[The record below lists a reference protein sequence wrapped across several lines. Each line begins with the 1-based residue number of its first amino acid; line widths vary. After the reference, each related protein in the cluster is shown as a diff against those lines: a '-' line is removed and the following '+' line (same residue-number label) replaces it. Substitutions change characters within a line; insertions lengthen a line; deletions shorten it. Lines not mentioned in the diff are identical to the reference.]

1 MNTNKKSLLL
11 YAVIFSVIIILI
23 NLIAFNRPLRIDLT
37 DNQVFTLSNSTK
49 SVISNIED
57 VLLVTVYFSENL
69 PGTLSNTSRFVQDI
83 LEEYRAHSNGMIRF
97 EFKNPDD
104 DESAQKNAQML
115 GIQPV
120 QVNVWENDRR
130 ETRLI
135 YLAISINYEG
145 KSELLP
151 LVQNTT
157 GFEYDLTKKIKKLI
171 NSEIK
176 SIGIAQFDV
185 SNHQNEGVKQL
196 ISESYN
202 IIDVDM
208 TSPVPAN
215 IDMLLINGV
224 SDSISISQ
232 MDHLANF
239 INNGNNILWTQ
250 GRVDVILNQQI
261 GFFEGTSISSN
272 VFDFIN
278 FYGINI
284 EDNLLLDKNNGQIN
298 IPQRVSI
305 FQTWASMDYP
315 FFPTISKFNKE
326 HNIVGGLEKMQF
338 HFCSEITIDSS
349 ASNVT
354 PLLYTSRN
362 TGTMSGFYNLS
373 PSTETSPNP
382 ILNNLNEGQK
392 IIGVLIDT
400 ESGGNII
407 LLPESGIFADPIDQQ
422 LQKVFAER
430 AQDNYTFF
438 ENSID
443 YLMGDQGLVE
453 LRSREVLDRPLIS
466 DLDDDTKSWWKWFNI
481 ILPPLLIV
489 LLGLIVS
496 RKRKNLSNEL
506 QRYYG

>member
-1 MNTNKKSLLL
+1 MNTKKQSLAL
-11 YAVIFSVIIILI
+11 YAAIFSVIIILI

-49 SVISNIED
+49 SVISSIED
-57 VLLVTVYFSENL
+57 AVVITVYFSENL

-104 DESAQKNAQML
+104 DEEAQKYAQMQ

-135 YLAISINYEG
+135 YLAISISYEG
-145 KSELLP
+145 NSELLP

-171 NSEIK
+171 NTEMK
-176 SIGIAQFDV
+176 SIGIAQFDM
-185 SNHQNEGVKQL
+185 SGYQNEGIKQL

-202 IIDVDM
+202 IVDIDM
-208 TSPVPAN
+208 TSQVPEN
-215 IDMLLINGV
+215 IDLLLINGI
-224 SDSISISQ
+224 SDSINVTQIE
-232 MDHLANF
+232 HLANF
-239 INNGNNILWTQ
+239 INSGNNILWTQ
-250 GRVDVILNQQI
+250 GRVDVALNQQI
-261 GFFEGTSISSN
+261 GFFEGQSISSN
-272 VFDFIN
+272 IFDFIN
-278 FYGINI
+278 IYGVNI
-284 EDNLLLDKNNGQIN
+284 EDNLLLDKVNGQIN

-315 FFPTISKFNKE
+315 FFPTISRFNNE
-326 HNIVGGLEKMQF
+326 HNIVSGLEKMQF
-338 HFCSEITIDSS
+338 HYCSEITIDSS

-362 TGTMSGFYNLS
+362 TGTMSGFYNLT
-373 PSTETSPNP
+373 PNTDNSPNP

-400 ESGGNII
+400 GSGGDII
-407 LLPESGIFADPIDQQ
+407 LLPESGMFADPIDQQ
-422 LQKVFAER
+422 LQKVFAQRE
-430 AQDNYTFF
+430 QDNYTFF
-438 ENSID
+438 ENAVD
-443 YLMGDQGLVE
+443 YLMGDEGLVE

-466 DLDDDTKSWWKWFNI
+466 DLDDATKSWWKWFNI
-481 ILPPLLIV
+481 IIPPLLIV
-489 LLGLIVS
+489 AMGFIIS
-496 RKRKNLSNEL
+496 RKRKNRSDEL
-506 QRYYG
+506 KRFYG